1 MGLLGSAANIA
12 GAIFNF
18 AFVPGGGRWHTPMT
32 TDITK
37 LGEFGTKE
45 SEFGDEDGDHPLP
58 AVSSRLSDETFGTI
72 DGYDLTITEIKDLE
86 IRR

>member
-1 MGLLGSAANIA
+1 MGVLGSAANIA

-32 TDITK
+32 TEIDK
-37 LGEFGTKE
+37 LGDFGTKE

-58 AVSSRLSDETFGTI
+58 AVGSTLSDESFGTI
-72 DGYDLTITEIKDLE
+72 DGYDLTITEITNLTIK
-86 IRR
+86 